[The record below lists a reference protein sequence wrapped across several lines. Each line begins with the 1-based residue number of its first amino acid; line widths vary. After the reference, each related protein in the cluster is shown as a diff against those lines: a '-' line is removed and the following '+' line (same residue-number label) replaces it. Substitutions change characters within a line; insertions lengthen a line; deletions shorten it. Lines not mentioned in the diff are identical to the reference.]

1 MSQWIQFRNSNS
13 GATSKIRRKL
23 QRTTGVQQVL
33 VTDQHTTLIRVS
45 NKHASG
51 PWLDKIASDHSARV
65 EKNVADPGASVGTPC
80 GLTILASAP
89 RGRHVGK
96 CTRCLQISGRS
107 PENATKI
114 IISSPRPGPAN
125 VPAAALVEDFILPK
139 ATREVVRPPVDV
151 RAAKAHEINAAARDA
166 AERNAA
172 APVTTSQAAI
182 GTDEVKAYRQHLQK
196 LEAEAYAICEAVEK
210 SLAAL
215 TLAEGLATRIADLE
229 AQRKLLGA
237 DQKAILSQLVG
248 DGK

>member
-1 MSQWIQFRNSNS
+1 MKWIQFRNSNS
-13 GATSKIRRKL
+13 GGTSKIRRKL

-33 VTDQHTTLIRVS
+33 VTDRHTTLVRVS

-51 PWLDKIASDHSARV
+51 AWLDRLASDHSARG

-107 PENATKI
+107 PE
-114 IISSPRPGPAN
+114 
-125 VPAAALVEDFILPK
+125 K

-172 APVTTSQAAI
+172 APVTTSKAAI

-229 AQRKLLGA
+229 AQRALLGA

>member
-23 QRTTGVQQVL
+23 QQTTGVQQVL
-33 VTDQHTTLIRVS
+33 VTDHRTTLVRVS
-45 NKHASG
+45 NKHSSG
-51 PWLDKIASDHSARV
+51 PWLDKIASDYSARV
-65 EKNVADPGASVGTPC
+65 EKNVAEPGASTETPC

-89 RGRHVGK
+89 LGRHVGK
-96 CTRCLQISGRS
+96 CKRCMKLTGKDAPLSQEVKQAAETQKSERY
-107 PENATKI
+107 E
-114 IISSPRPGPAN
+114 RPVQNDLALRRA
-125 VPAAALVEDFILPK
+125 VAAM
-139 ATREVVRPPVDV
+139 DV
-151 RAAKAHEINAAARDA
+151 RAAKTHEINSAARDA

-196 LEAEAYAICEAVEK
+196 LEAEAYAVCEAVEK

-215 TLAEGLATRIADLE
+215 TLAEGLATRIEDLE